1 MMGQEV
7 VDVLTQNP
15 LSDFVYLGKNLAK
28 LLKQNLTQQV
38 IKNFLQTKESYMLD
52 ILPEQR
58 QNFSW
63 SSVSDRYIKWQ
74 IDTVELSG
82 YMKRQIGWNQESK
95 TNYNYIITI
104 IDTFSKYAIVSPMKT
119 KEARM
124 VGFLLD
130 KIFSIK
136 HESYKPSIL
145 LSDAGTEF
153 DNKYV
158 SYVCKYHKVFQIISP
173 PRRPLGIIERFN
185 QTLKRKMKKAIAEQ
199 KMTSNNFE
207 AALERVLSEYNTT
220 IHNTTKFK
228 PLVVHFTENP
238 NIIKQVSERIQN
250 IKQKNETKFNSSR
263 LIPFNSG
270 DIVRITTLRD
280 PTLTSQQRNEIKQAF
295 LYKKFARNYWSKHR
309 FIIYS
314 VLPNNYFT
322 VQDYPGIRFHHS
334 EIQPVKV

>member
-1 MMGQEV
+1 
-7 VDVLTQNP
+7 
-15 LSDFVYLGKNLAK
+15 
-28 LLKQNLTQQV
+28 
-38 IKNFLQTKESYMLD
+38 MLD

-63 SSVSDRYIKWQ
+63 SSVPGRYIKWQ

-95 TNYNYIITI
+95 TNYNY

-158 SYVCKYHKVFQIISP
+158 NYVCKYHKVFQIISP

-185 QTLKRKMKKAIAEQ
+185 QTLKRKMKKAVAEQ

-207 AALERVLSEYNTT
+207 AALERILSEYNTT

-228 PLVVHFTENP
+228 PLVVHFTD
-238 NIIKQVSERIQN
+238 S
-250 IKQKNETKFNSSR
+250 
-263 LIPFNSG
+263 PFNSG
-270 DIVRITTLRD
+270 DIVRINTLRD

-314 VLPNNYFT
+314 VLANNYFT

-334 EIQPVKV
+334 ELQPESNN